1 MGNKAPTLQE
11 QMREQKRILNR
22 AIREVDRER
31 MQLQNSEKKLV
42 AEIKTLAKKGEMN
55 SVKILAKDL
64 VRGRKQVAKFYEI
77 RSQLQAIEMRLQT
90 VKSLNS
96 MSDAVKNVTKSMAK
110 MNKMMNLPRLN
121 EIMREFCRQNEQMDL
136 TEEMMGDAV
145 DMALD
150 GGETEEETDQVVAQ
164 VLGEIGVEYGDQ
176 LESGHMGAVGVR
188 EESKAQGVSDLEAR
202 FNNLK

>member
-1 MGNKAPTLQE
+1 MQE

-22 AIREVDRER
+22 AVREIDRER
-31 MQLQNSEKKLV
+31 LQLQNSEKKLI
-42 AEIKTLAKKGEMN
+42 AEIKALAKKGEMN

-64 VRGRKQVAKFYEI
+64 VRGRKQVTKFYEI

-96 MSDAVKNVTKSMAK
+96 MADAVKNVTKSMAK

-176 LESGHMGAVGVR
+176 LESGHMAAVGGVR
-188 EESKAQGVSDLEAR
+188 EESKSQGVSDLEAR

>member
-1 MGNKAPTLQE
+1 
-11 QMREQKRILNR
+11 
-22 AIREVDRER
+22 

-96 MSDAVKNVTKSMAK
+96 MSDAIKNVTKSMAK

-176 LESGHMGAVGVR
+176 LDSGHMAAVGQR
-188 EESKAQGVSDLEAR
+188 EESKHQVSDLEAR

>member
-1 MGNKAPTLQE
+1 MGNKAPTLDE

-31 MQLQNSEKKLV
+31 MQLQNSEKKLL

-64 VRGRKQVAKFYEI
+64 VRGRNQVTKFYEI

-96 MSDAVKNVTKSMAK
+96 MGDAIKNVTKSMAK
-110 MNKMMNLPRLN
+110 MNKLMNLPKLN
-121 EIMREFCRQNEQMDL
+121 EIMREFTRQNEQMGL

-176 LESGHMGAVGVR
+176 LESGHMAAVGR
-188 EESKAQGVSDLEAR
+188 KEESKQGVSDLEAR

>member
-11 QMREQKRILNR
+11 QMREHKRMITR
-22 AIREVDRER
+22 AIRELDRER
-31 MQLQNSEKKLV
+31 MQLQNSEKKLIS
-42 AEIKTLAKKGEMN
+42 EIKTLAKKNEMN

-64 VRGRKQVAKFYEI
+64 VRGRKQVAKFYEL

-96 MSDAVKNVTKSMAK
+96 MSDAIRNVTRSMAK
-110 MNKMMNLPRLN
+110 MNKMMNLPKLN

-150 GGETEEETDQVVAQ
+150 GGETEEETDQVVQQ

-176 LESGHMGAVGVR
+176 LESGHMAAVGR
-188 EESKAQGVSDLEAR
+188 EEAKTAPVSDLEAR

>member
-1 MGNKAPTLQE
+1 MGNKAPTLDE

-31 MQLQNSEKKLV
+31 MQLQNSEKKLI

-64 VRGRKQVAKFYEI
+64 VRGRNQVTKFYEI

-96 MSDAVKNVTKSMAK
+96 MGDAIKNVTKSMAK
-110 MNKMMNLPRLN
+110 MNKLMNLPKLN
-121 EIMREFCRQNEQMDL
+121 EIMREFTRQNEQMGL

-176 LESGHMGAVGVR
+176 LESGHMAAVGR
-188 EESKAQGVSDLEAR
+188 KEESKQGVSDLEAR